1 MKDRFAFM
9 NNTEEE
15 PKEQAIYLLSLLAI
29 LILILTDKVCGR
41 FLPGYSIP
49 GSENLL
55 IKIYMTI
62 ITVAAAVLIA
72 CKKITFSFSCFR
84 IPKDGSF
91 KKRVL
96 QTVIVLIL
104 YAAVL
109 AGYRLY
115 KNTVD
120 PVTAAKP
127 FFALYLNQR
136 FRWFYP
142 VSALWQ
148 ELLIKPLWQDNVS
161 RAMKNK
167 WKTLIFIGLF
177 FCVLHMHFPIYYM
190 AAAGVLCFVTGILY
204 EKDRTIWCVWMLH
217 FVMGFL
223 PRAFGL

>member
-1 MKDRFAFM
+1 MKDLFPYM
-9 NNTEEE
+9 KTEDNEGGDRT
-15 PKEQAIYLLSLLAI
+15 IYLLSLAAI
-29 LILILTDKVCGR
+29 LILVLTDKICAR
-41 FLPGYSIP
+41 FLPGYVIP

-55 IKIYMTI
+55 IKIYMSI
-62 ITVAAAVLIA
+62 ITVIAAVLVA
-72 CKKITFSFSCFR
+72 CKKITFSFSCF
-84 IPKDGSF
+84 KVSKECNF
-91 KKRVL
+91 KRRL
-96 QTVIVLIL
+96 LETVIVLIL
-104 YAAVL
+104 YASVL

-127 FFALYLNQR
+127 FFALYLDQR

-161 RAMKNK
+161 RAMNSK

-177 FCVLHMHFPIYYM
+177 FCILHMHFPIYYM

-204 EKDRTIWCVWMLH
+204 ESDRNIWCVWLLH

>member
-1 MKDRFAFM
+1 MKNLFAFM
-9 NNTEEE
+9 KTDEEE
-15 PKEQAIYLLSLLAI
+15 PKEQSIYLLSLVAI
-29 LILILTDKVCGR
+29 LILVLTDKICER

-55 IKIYMTI
+55 IKIYMSI
-62 ITVAAAVLIA
+62 ITIAAAVLIA
-72 CKKITFSFSCFR
+72 CKKITFTFSCF
-84 IPKDGSF
+84 KVEKGSGF
-91 KKRVL
+91 KMRL
-96 QTVIVLIL
+96 LETVIVLVL

-127 FFALYLNQR
+127 FFGLYLDQR

-177 FCVLHMHFPIYYM
+177 FCILHMHFPFYYM
-190 AAAGVLCFVTGILY
+190 AAAGVLCFLTGILY
-204 EKDRTIWCVWMLH
+204 EKDRNIWCVWLLH

-223 PRAFGL
+223 PKAFGL

>member
-1 MKDRFAFM
+1 MKDLFPFM
-9 NNTEEE
+9 KTEEDDGRDRT
-15 PKEQAIYLLSLLAI
+15 IYLLSLAAI
-29 LILILTDKVCGR
+29 LILVLTDKICAR
-41 FLPGYSIP
+41 FLTGYAIP

-55 IKIYMTI
+55 IKIYMSI
-62 ITVAAAVLIA
+62 ITVIAAVLVA
-72 CKKITFSFSCFR
+72 CKKITFSFSCF
-84 IPKDGSF
+84 KVSKECNF
-91 KKRVL
+91 KRRL
-96 QTVIVLIL
+96 AETVIVLVL

-127 FFALYLNQR
+127 FFGLYLDQR

-161 RAMKNK
+161 RAMNSK

-177 FCVLHMHFPIYYM
+177 FCILHMHFPIYYM

-204 EKDRTIWCVWMLH
+204 ERDRNIWCVWLLH